1 MNDKN
6 WDMVSIVIPVHNAE
20 PYIAKTIRSILT
32 QTVSNYE
39 VLLVDDASTD
49 GSLEKIRLI
58 SDERLK
64 VLKTN
69 LKHPV
74 GAAAARNCGIE
85 AAKGRYLAF
94 LDADDLWQPKK
105 LEKTLAYMKKKDAA
119 FVFTGYEFGDQ
130 DGRGTGKIVHVPEVL
145 DYERALSRT
154 VIFTSTVLFDL
165 TKISKEMVRMPQIKS
180 EDTATWW
187 KILQSG
193 YLAYGLDENLT
204 IYRRAG
210 KTLSSNKFEAVK
222 RIWNLYKM
230 QENMSFLKRLR
241 CFAGWAVGAVYRRL

>member
-6 WDMVSIVIPVHNAE
+6 RDMVSIVIPVHNAE
-20 PYIAKTIRSILT
+20 PYIVKTIRSILT
-32 QTVSNYE
+32 QTISNYE

-49 GSLEKIRLI
+49 GSMEKIKLI

-64 VLKTN
+64 VLKA
-69 LKHPV
+69 HPEHSV

-85 AAKGRYLAF
+85 AVQGRYLAF

-130 DGRGTGKIVHVPEVL
+130 DGRGTGKVVHVPEVL

-165 TKISKEMVRMPQIKS
+165 TKINKELIKMPQVKS

-230 QENMSFLKRLR
+230 QENMSFFKRLR

>member
-1 MNDKN
+1 MNHQN
-6 WDMVSIVIPVHNAE
+6 RDMISIVIPVHNAE
-20 PYIAKTIRSILT
+20 PYIAETICSILS
-32 QTVSNYE
+32 QSVSDYE

-49 GSLEKIRLI
+49 GSVEKIKSI

-64 VLKTN
+64 VLKTHPE
-69 LKHPV
+69 HPV
-74 GAAAARNCGIE
+74 GAAQARNCGI
-85 AAKGRYLAF
+85 AAAEGRYLAF
-94 LDADDLWQPKK
+94 LDADDLWKPEK

-130 DGRGTGKIVHVPEVL
+130 DGRGTGKVVHVPEVL
-145 DYERALSRT
+145 DYEHALSRT

-165 TKISKEMVRMPQIKS
+165 TKISKELIRMPQVKS

-210 KTLSSNKFEAVK
+210 KSLSSNKLEAVR

-241 CFAGWAVGAVYRRL
+241 CFARWAAGAVYRRL